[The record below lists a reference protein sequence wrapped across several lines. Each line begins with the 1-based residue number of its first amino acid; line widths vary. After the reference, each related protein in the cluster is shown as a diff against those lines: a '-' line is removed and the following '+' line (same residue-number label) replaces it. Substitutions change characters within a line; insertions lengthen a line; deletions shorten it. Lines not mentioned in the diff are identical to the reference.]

1 MEQNSCDEV
10 TKRTVYFF
18 KKYAREKEFWE
29 EYKALST
36 PLNPP
41 RYRFSSDRKPI
52 TFIELVKEYEKIESN
67 IDDKMPT
74 SFAYD
79 LGRMATFELF
89 LQLLGV
95 QFETGDQAQG
105 HHIDNK

>member
-1 MEQNSCDEV
+1 MKIKSIPDNPAI
-10 TKRTVYFF
+10 T
-18 KKYAREKEFWE
+18 
-29 EYKALST
+29 LST
-36 PLNPP
+36 LN
-41 RYRFSSDRKPI
+41 
-52 TFIELVKEYEKIESN
+52 ELVKEYEKIESN
-67 IDDKMPT
+67 IDDKMLT

-79 LGRMATFELF
+79 LGRMAIFELF